1 MTNEQWI
8 AVYVAALILFPIIV
22 QILTVPLLFLADW
35 LDKIEEDKKHG
46 NGV

>member
-8 AVYVAALILFPIIV
+8 AVYVIALILFPIIV
-22 QILTVPLLFLADW
+22 QILTVPLLFLAD
-35 LDKIEEDKKHG
+35 LLEKIVEGKHG